1 MVSPING
8 EKPIASSAERPGES
22 SKNGRPEQPAGSTAS
37 SPENKSVAAA
47 SESPKLD
54 QARQLYDLE
63 NQAARPAGER
73 IDTPEAARSLLDQIL
88 EQISSTPEQAL
99 KAQGEVTSPLA
110 NLLQAAPG

>member
-1 MVSPING
+1 MISPVNG
-8 EKPIASSAERPGES
+8 EKPLASSSERLGES
-22 SKNGRPEQPAGSTAS
+22 SKNNRAEQTAGSPARS
-37 SPENKSVAAA
+37 GENPSAPAA

-54 QARQLYDLE
+54 QARQLYELE

-88 EQISSTPEQAL
+88 EQISHSPDQAL
-99 KAQGEVTSPLA
+99 KAQGKVSSPLA